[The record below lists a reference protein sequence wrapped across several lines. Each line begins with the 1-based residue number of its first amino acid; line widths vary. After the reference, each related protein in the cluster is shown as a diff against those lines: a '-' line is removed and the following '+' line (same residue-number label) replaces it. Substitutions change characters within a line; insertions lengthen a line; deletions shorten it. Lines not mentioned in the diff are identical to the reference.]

1 LPALRK
7 EAMPTVIHPML
18 ATPADK
24 AFDDPD
30 WLFEIK
36 WDGYRA
42 VAFIE
47 DERVRLVSR
56 SQNDLTRSFRNWR
69 LAAICESP
77 ARHP

>member
-1 LPALRK
+1 
-7 EAMPTVIHPML
+7 MPTVIHPML

-47 DERVRLVSR
+47 DGRVRLVLAVR
-56 SQNDLTRSFRNWR
+56 MILLRSFRS
-69 LAAICESP
+69 LAAC
-77 ARHP
+77 RNL